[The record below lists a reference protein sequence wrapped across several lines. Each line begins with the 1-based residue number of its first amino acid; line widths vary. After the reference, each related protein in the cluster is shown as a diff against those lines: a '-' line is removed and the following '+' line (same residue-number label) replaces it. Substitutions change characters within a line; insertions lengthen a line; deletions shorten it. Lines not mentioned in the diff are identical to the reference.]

1 MLDLYDCPECH
12 RLHDEPSEPAY
23 VLAVLCCECAFESRL
38 FEHRPR
44 LHQVAKAA

>member
-23 VLAVLCCECAFESRL
+23 ALAVLCFDCAFESRL
-38 FEHRPR
+38 SERR
-44 LHQVAKAA
+44 AARGELVQAA